1 LALGVGSSLD
11 VNSLVTQLMQAEQQ
25 PLTVLDTKEAKYQA
39 QLSAYGSLKGA
50 LSTFQT
56 TVATLANKAKF
67 SAVTA
72 SLADTTVASA
82 SASSTATAGNY
93 SVKVTA
99 LAQSQKLQSDSA
111 FTTTSDLLGSG
122 TLTISFGTYN
132 PGFTSFTLNP
142 DKASKTITIGA
153 GQSSL
158 SGVRDAINAAN
169 IGVSANIINDGTTGN
184 HLVITSNDTGA
195 ANALRI
201 TVTNY
206 SVGSNADNFGLSQ
219 LAFDPA
225 AVIPVQHMTQPAAS
239 AAQNAT
245 LTIDGIAISK
255 ASNTVTDA
263 IQGVT
268 LNLLN
273 VNATATTLTVARD
286 TTAAQTA
293 VQSFV
298 TAYNKVNKIITDL
311 SNYDLVNKKAAI
323 LTGDPAMTSLKSQ
336 LRAVFNTALST
347 AGGGLTALPDIGV
360 TFQRDGTLALDSTKL
375 NTVLSNPTKD
385 VSTLFAAIGKP
396 SDSLVTFGTSTTA
409 TKNGIYALNVSQLA
423 TQGKAVGTAPT
434 FPLVITL
441 STNDTLSLTIDGKA
455 ASVTLAAG
463 SYATAAALAA
473 EIQSKVNGA
482 SALSSAGISV
492 AVTEAAGVLTIT
504 SNRYGSG
511 STVTTIAG
519 TAAGAT
525 FGTINYTNGT
535 GLDAAGTI
543 GGVAATG
550 NGQTLTGAGNASGL
564 ALVVA
569 GGATGARG
577 SMNFARGYAYELNNL
592 TGKMLD
598 TKNLVDNRVTG
609 INASIKDI
617 GTRRDELNLR
627 LAAIEKRYRAQFVAL
642 DGMLSGMNQ
651 TSNFLTQQLA
661 NLPGA
666 GK

>member
-1 LALGVGSSLD
+1 
-11 VNSLVTQLMQAEQQ
+11 MQVEQQ
-25 PLTVLDTKEAKYQA
+25 PLTALATKEAKYQA

-56 TVATLANKAKF
+56 AVAALANPAKF
-67 SAVTA
+67 SAVSA
-72 SLADTTVASA
+72 SLADSTVASA
-82 SASSTATAGNY
+82 SASSTATAGSY
-93 SVKVTA
+93 AVKVTT

-111 FTTTSDLLGSG
+111 FALTSDTLGYG

-153 GQSSL
+153 GQNSL

-169 IGVSANIINDGTTGN
+169 VGVSANIVNDGTTGN
-184 HLVITSNDTGA
+184 HLVITSNDTGE

-201 TVTNY
+201 TVADA
-206 SVGSNADNFGLSQ
+206 SDVSNTDNTGLSQ

-225 AVIPVQHMTQPAAS
+225 AVVPVQHMTQPAGAG
-239 AAQNAT
+239 AQNAA

-255 ASNTVTDA
+255 ASNTITNA

-268 LNLLN
+268 LNLLK
-273 VNATATTLTVARD
+273 VNTTATTLTVARD
-286 TTAAQTA
+286 TAATQTA

-298 TAYNKVNKIITDL
+298 TAYNNVNKIITDL
-311 SNYDLVNKKAAI
+311 SKYDLVNKKAAI
-323 LTGDPAMTSLKSQ
+323 LTGDSALVSLKSQ

-347 AGGGLTALPDIGV
+347 AGGGLTALPDIGI
-360 TFQRDGTLALDSTKL
+360 TFQKDGTLALDLTKL
-375 NTVLSNPTKD
+375 NTVLSNATKD
-385 VSTLFAAIGKP
+385 VSTLFAAVGKL

-409 TKNGIYALNVSQLA
+409 TKNGTYALTVSQLA
-423 TQGKAVGTAPT
+423 THGKAVGTAQT

-519 TAAGAT
+519 TASGAT
-525 FGTINYTNGT
+525 FGTIDYTNGA
-535 GLDAAGTI
+535 GLNAAGTI

-564 ALVVA
+564 ALTVA

-577 SMNFARGYAYELNNL
+577 SVNFARGYAYELDKL
-592 TGKMLD
+592 VGKMLD
-598 TKNLVDNRVTG
+598 TNNLIDSRVGG

-627 LAAIEKRYRAQFVAL
+627 LDSIEKRYRAQFTAL

-661 NLPGA
+661 NLPGS
-666 GK
+666 GN